1 MVAVEGINGTLP
13 LSLALDGTPTF
24 EGEVDLRGV
33 YEGDLVFPLVTVN
46 VTDSTG
52 ASAQVSTRIF
62 VDRTEVLSLS
72 ASPSSITAGDEVI
85 VNCSLSV
92 GGEVSDEE
100 LSLEIVPS
108 AAAVNRVGAGRW
120 FVRLESAQPHRFR
133 CETLDG
139 ISRSSDTW
147 IDVDAASLNSLV
159 TSVDTNLSLAGERF
173 IVSCDGTDEF
183 GNAITPLDG
192 VSVEGPLSSD
202 VSNLGQGRFGI
213 SIAALGTWNYRCL
226 SSEVS
231 DPVGVE
237 VEVIPNIVSTTQTTV
252 SHLVIRP
259 TEVVNVSC
267 GYYDAFGHPID
278 TSTGTFLVVPATGE
292 AKRIRTHRG
301 R

>member
-1 MVAVEGINGTLP
+1 MRSFL
-13 LSLALDGTPTF
+13 
-24 EGEVDLRGV
+24 
-33 YEGDLVFPLVTVN
+33 
-46 VTDSTG
+46 
-52 ASAQVSTRIF
+52 
-62 VDRTEVLSLS
+62 
-72 ASPSSITAGDEVI
+72 
-85 VNCSLSV
+85 
-92 GGEVSDEE
+92 
-100 LSLEIVPS
+100 LEIVPS

-147 IDVDAASLNSLV
+147 IDVEAASLNSLV

-226 SSEVS
+226 SSRS
-231 DPVGVE
+231 
-237 VEVIPNIVSTTQTTV
+237 
-252 SHLVIRP
+252 P
-259 TEVVNVSC
+259 TRLGSRLRL
-267 GYYDAFGHPID
+267 F
-278 TSTGTFLVVPATGE
+278 
-292 AKRIRTHRG
+292 RISSQRHR
-301 R
+301 RR